1 MRCSTEAQRAILSSN
16 ELVKAKVISA
26 AGEWQE
32 VRSEENIIIDNEI
45 ETVVTIVRLRNRLRI
60 DAQPFVQ
67 KMDGRWL

>member
-60 DAQPFVQ
+60 DAQPFVH